1 MGLIFSATMPL
12 ISVFMT
18 LFFTIRYYIE
28 KYNLTFSYNKEFEG
42 GGVIKKQVLPFM
54 LLSIYLFEFIN
65 LGYFSYKFG
74 NSFFYWGMFLI
85 GGQTLVLLFLNA
97 LYNFKKNKQRK
108 DLARQVRLLNDATS
122 MEDYH
127 KQDQKLLR
135 EEDNEI
141 KKMEEE
147 SKNKNKLFQF
157 IDGNLMLSTERRLTT
172 VN

>member
-1 MGLIFSATMPL
+1 
-12 ISVFMT
+12 
-18 LFFTIRYYIE
+18 
-28 KYNLTFSYNKEFEG
+28 
-42 GGVIKKQVLPFM
+42 
-54 LLSIYLFEFIN
+54 
-65 LGYFSYKFG
+65 
-74 NSFFYWGMFLI
+74 
-85 GGQTLVLLFLNA
+85 
-97 LYNFKKNKQRK
+97 
-108 DLARQVRLLNDATS
+108 